1 MGVGNTVF
9 THHALPMTGT
19 SPTWPTD
26 PAIATVTLA
35 PSFALPIALVLLAI
49 PLLWVQPLVSVAI
62 ALFGIFL
69 TVQAASLRLQL
80 TPTALDIYRG
90 EQRIRNFPYQDWQHW
105 QIFWPPL
112 PILFY
117 FREVN
122 SIHFLPI
129 LFDPKLLQTCLT
141 QRCPAQPTL

>member
-1 MGVGNTVF
+1 
-9 THHALPMTGT
+9 MTGT
-19 SPTWPTD
+19 SPTWSVSD
-26 PAIATVTLA
+26 GAIATVTLA
-35 PSFALPIALVLLAI
+35 PSFALPIALILLAL
-49 PLLWVQPLVSVAI
+49 PLLLVQPIASGVI
-62 ALFGIFL
+62 ALFGLFL
-69 TVQAASLRLQL
+69 MVQAATLRLQF

-90 EQRIRNFPYQDWQHW
+90 EQRIRHFPYQDWQHW

-141 QRCPAQPTL
+141 QRCPVKSTL

>member
-1 MGVGNTVF
+1 
-9 THHALPMTGT
+9 MTAT
-19 SPTWPTD
+19 SPTGSSS
-26 PAIATVTLA
+26 ANATVTLA
-35 PSFALPIALVLLAI
+35 PSFALPIALILLAL
-49 PLLWVQPLVSVAI
+49 PLLLVQPIVSAAI
-62 ALFGIFL
+62 ALFGLFL
-69 TVQAASLRLQL
+69 TLQAATLRLQF

-129 LFDPKLLQTCLT
+129 LFDPKLLQTCLS
-141 QRCPAQPTL
+141 QRCPVKSAL